1 MFSGATSFNQPIG
14 DWDVKSVTDMRGM
27 FEGAPILEA
36 SPSWYKQKKS

>member
-14 DWDVKSVTDMRGM
+14 DWDVSNVNDMCMM